1 MSNFIDAVK
10 RKVKIADVLRERGV
24 LPSRSYAG
32 KLIYKCP
39 IHKGDNSPSFYV
51 YEKDSGDDFFCYG
64 CKAGGNVIHLVK
76 HMNNCTGKEA
86 LKTVSDIAGVE
97 IDPYF
102 YTYDLDCYLESP
114 EASAYDIDS
123 ILRDAT
129 MAFRSFRSL
138 SIHKKVDSIDS
149 HWKVFDESYW
159 ASNTDKAR
167 EVSKWMLGR

>member
-1 MSNFIDAVK
+1 
-10 RKVKIADVLRERGV
+10 
-24 LPSRSYAG
+24 
-32 KLIYKCP
+32 
-39 IHKGDNSPSFYV
+39 
-51 YEKDSGDDFFCYG
+51 
-64 CKAGGNVIHLVK
+64 
-76 HMNNCTGKEA
+76 MNNCTGKEA

-129 MAFRSFRSL
+129 IAFRSFRNL
-138 SIHKKVDSIDS
+138 NIHKKVESIDS
-149 HWKVFDESYW
+149 HWKVFDELYW